1 MAAQRAPRTNHEA
14 DQPSS
19 PVLQFG
25 PDKPLKLDAGTV
37 LSPFQVAYQ
46 TYGALNDARSNAIL

>member
-46 TYGALNDARSNAIL
+46 T